1 MTTKRRRKTN
11 RPPEATGSG
20 EAARSPELDAMRIR
34 HEYKRLILLGKIAAP
49 LSAAR
54 RIVGP
59 DCAFH
64 LYSKI
69 GKR

>member
-1 MTTKRRRKTN
+1 
-11 RPPEATGSG
+11 
-20 EAARSPELDAMRIR
+20 MRIR
-34 HEYKRLILLGKIAAP
+34 NAYKRLILLGKIAAP

-64 LYSKI
+64 LYSKL
-69 GKR
+69 GK